1 MTRFSKLLP
10 APSGHRG
17 TIPHEVYAGVLDRVL
32 PEILDEY
39 SKIEAQ
45 RATAPALLAELLG
58 LSWGQCRLLVRN
70 SSRYQVWG
78 LAVEA
83 LREAQRGWTD
93 DPRRSE
99 ELALL
104 AVEIIGT
111 LGATGFRERLLQDL
125 KAEAWSF
132 VANCRRIRT
141 HIKRA
146 LEAFEK
152 AEHSL
157 SQGSGDRLER
167 ARLLDL
173 KASLFIDIG
182 DFTVADQL
190 LTEAVADYRALGE
203 RHLEGRALMKR
214 AQLLHHKGSVEGAIP
229 VLRKA
234 TRLIDVTVEP
244 KLTFLLRKNL
254 MLYLSETGRADEAQ
268 KLLPEVR
275 ELAKTYGSR
284 LESLRLLWTE
294 GLLRHALDQ
303 TELAI
308 EVLGQ
313 VREGFIA
320 ADIGT
325 DVALVSL
332 DLAALYLEAERT
344 EEACA
349 LATESIPL
357 FTSRGVHREALAA
370 WSLFREAAERDAL
383 TLGLVQEVAT
393 RIRQAQSLPGAPE

>member
-1 MTRFSKLLP
+1 M
-10 APSGHRG
+10 
-17 TIPHEVYAGVLDRVL
+17 
-32 PEILDEY
+32 
-39 SKIEAQ
+39 
-45 RATAPALLAELLG
+45 
-58 LSWGQCRLLVRN
+58 
-70 SSRYQVWG
+70 
-78 LAVEA
+78 EA